1 MAPEPGAADSAER
14 EALSTIGRYEVVVEL
29 GRGGMGVVVKA
40 RNPDLNKMVAIK
52 VLNSSLLIDG
62 TSLERFKIEA
72 MAGSQFSHPNLVSI
86 FDIGVTADGSPYM
99 VMEYISGQSLQE
111 KLSAEGKIDIDFFL
125 KIFEQVGKGLQ
136 YIHKQNIVHRDIK
149 ASNIMLQSIDG
160 DLYAKLVDFG
170 IAKVL
175 TDGEVDPQ
183 KLTKTGSV
191 FGSPPYMSP
200 EQCQGKI
207 VDARS
212 DIYSLGCVMYECL
225 SGVPPIMG
233 DNALQTIFGHVS
245 TVPKPLAEMTSND
258 PTASA
263 IAKMI
268 HKCLEKDP
276 ALRFQ
281 TSAELISEISNIKGK
296 LDAKQFQTQAT
307 GKDGPHAAP
316 VNRWKTNVASGDS
329 SEFEKVV
336 IKRTADIIRG
346 DTVPS
351 ISPEQ
356 QKQNESAA
364 KEKVAAELEK
374 FQSERLTAP
383 PVASADDLRNIT
395 QSQLNLKQQSV
406 SSLRNEGAV
415 SGPSSKAYPLL
426 LGIPLAVIVV
436 LIGAYSTGLF
446 KGLTPVDHF
455 QNAKKIFALGKTHW
469 EAARQEF
476 LTALDSASK
485 KNDAIATGQIRL
497 YLGRIS
503 LGKSDGRALID
514 FTAALKELEESKE
527 QNRDD
532 YLSALTGLAEA
543 QIQDS
548 DFKAA
553 EKSIKDAK
561 ALAEKWKPS
570 SEVRG
575 DLAFLEAKLR
585 AKDEKNLHA
594 AANLYDKALLEYEKS
609 STASAERKTTVWLES
624 AKLHTELQQKPWALR
639 QAQNAIT
646 AAAGIK
652 DEAVRTELIRE
663 GRDLLAANRPAP
675 GTQAGAEPA
684 PLLPG
689 LSLPG
694 TAIPQGAALPQLP
707 QGVSLPQGVPMPQG
721 FAMPILTPQTVTT
734 TSVEIT
740 KGQADLMEQQL
751 EEIKRAKRANEERSR
766 VIEENNRRVI
776 QELSKYNQR
785 P

>member
-1 MAPEPGAADSAER
+1 MPPEPGAADSADR
-14 EALSTIGRYEVVVEL
+14 EALSKIGRYEVVVEL

-72 MAGSQFSHPNLVSI
+72 MAGGQFSHPNLVSI
-86 FDIGVTADGSPYM
+86 FDIGVTTDGSPYM
-99 VMEYISGQSLQE
+99 VMEYISGQSLQD
-111 KLSAEGKIDIDFFL
+111 KLSAEKKLDIDFFL
-125 KIFEQVGKGLQ
+125 KVFEQVAKGLQ

-175 TDGEVDPQ
+175 TDGEADPQ

-245 TVPKPLAEMTSND
+245 TVPETLAEMTSGD

-296 LDAKQFQTQAT
+296 LDAKQFQTQAA
-307 GKDGPHAAP
+307 GKDGHHAAP

-336 IKRTADIIRG
+336 IKRTAGIIRA

-383 PVASADDLRNIT
+383 PVANADDLRNIT
-395 QSQLNLKQQSV
+395 QLQLNLKQQSV
-406 SSLRNEGAV
+406 SGLRNEGAV
-415 SGPSSKAYPLL
+415 SAPSSKVYPLL
-426 LGIPLAVIVV
+426 LGIPLIVIVV

-455 QNAKKIFALGKTHW
+455 QNAKKDFALGKTHW

-476 LTALDSASK
+476 LTALDSATN
-485 KNDAIATGQIRL
+485 KNDAITTGQIRL

-503 LGKSDGRALID
+503 LGKSDGRALTN
-514 FTAALKELEESKE
+514 FTAALKELEGSKE

-561 ALAEKWKPS
+561 ALADKWKPS

-585 AKDEKNLHA
+585 AKDEKNLHT
-594 AANLYDKALLEYEKS
+594 AANLYDRALLEYEKS

-663 GRDLLAANRPAP
+663 ASDLLAANKPAP
-675 GTQAGAEPA
+675 GTQASAEPA

-694 TAIPQGAALPQLP
+694 TAIPQGAALPQVP
-707 QGVSLPQGVPMPQG
+707 QVVPVTQGFSMPQPSAG
-721 FAMPILTPQTVTT
+721 AVTQAD
-734 TSVEIT
+734 VDLA
-740 KGQADLMEQQL
+740 KGQADLKQQQL
-751 EEIKRAKRANEERSR
+751 EQLNRTRKYVEELGRAQDENFRRTTENLKRYSNS
-766 VIEENNRRVI
+766 
-776 QELSKYNQR
+776 